1 MVGQGVVIT
10 GTDTGVG
17 KTVVA
22 AALAALW
29 RALGD
34 EVTYVKPVQSGTADG
49 DDDAA
54 GVGSLAGVAVM
65 TGLRLGP
72 SLAPGVAARLA
83 GEELGYPA
91 LVATIRAAAGPRV
104 RLVVEGAGGLLV
116 ELGSDGTTLADLAAA
131 SGLPLLVVARP
142 GLGTLNHTA
151 LTVEAIARRGL
162 DFKGVVVNR
171 YPDQPDLAARTNL
184 AELDRI
190 AGGRLI
196 GVVPELKLQG
206 PDALV
211 GCENWFGPE
220 LGGRWDRQAVRVRP
234 DLSRPRSWTGQ
245 DRSPAPQTPA
255 DGWHGVTGD
264 SDGEA

>member
-1 MVGQGVVIT
+1 MGRETMVGQGVVIT

-49 DDDAA
+49 DNDAA
-54 GVGSLAGVAVM
+54 EVGSLAGVATM
-65 TGLRLGP
+65 TGRRIGP
-72 SLAPGVAARLA
+72 ALAPGVAARLV
-83 GEELGYPA
+83 GEELAYPA
-91 LVATIRAAAGPRV
+91 LVTTVQDTAAPRI

-116 ELGSDGTTLADLAAA
+116 ELGSDGTTLADLTAAL
-131 SGLPLLVVARP
+131 GLPLLIVARP

-151 LTVEAIARRGL
+151 LTVEAIARRSL
-162 DFKGVVVNR
+162 DCIGVVVGC
-171 YPDQPDLAARTNL
+171 YPGRPDLAARTNL
-184 AELDRI
+184 PELDRI
-190 AGGRLI
+190 TGGRLL

-206 PDALV
+206 PDPLA

-220 LGGRWDRQAVRVRP
+220 LGGRWDKQQVLGAGRA
-234 DLSRPRSWTGQ
+234 
-245 DRSPAPQTPA
+245 TPA
-255 DGWHGVTGD
+255 DGWHGVT
-264 SDGEA
+264 